1 MGTRHSFLVRSR
13 LLRPW
18 HRAPR
23 TPSTADPRP
32 RVLVTGAGGVIGG
45 ILREGLAGSYAVHG
59 LDVNRGPGA
68 EWVADMTS
76 LRRIEPAFAG
86 MSAVVDLAAKATVS
100 ESWSSVRE
108 TDWVATLNALE
119 AARNAGVERVVF
131 ASSNHIV
138 GMYERD
144 EPYASVV
151 SGRYDGLDP
160 QTFPRIGADAPIR
173 PDGPYGVG
181 KALGE
186 AAGRYY
192 AEEYGMSV
200 ICLRIGTVN
209 RSGRPTNVRQFATLL
224 TIVTSSTSS
233 TVAWRRHSRCASA
246 STTASRPTPGVS
258 GISTTLASSWATT
271 LRTTPSAGARR
282 PCGRQRRDQVRC
294 RRPGAPRR

>member
-1 MGTRHSFLVRSR
+1 M
-13 LLRPW
+13 
-18 HRAPR
+18 
-23 TPSTADPRP
+23 
-32 RVLVTGAGGVIGG
+32 TGAGGVIGG

-224 TIVTSSTSS
+224 THRDLVHLVDCCLAAPLSLRFGIYY
-233 TVAWRRHSRCASA
+233 
-246 STTASRPTPGVS
+246 
-258 GISTTLASSWATT
+258 GISANTWRIWDLDN
-271 LRTTPSAGARR
+271 ARLELGYDPQDDAER
-282 PCGRQRRDQVRC
+282 WR
-294 RRPGAPRR
+294 